1 MKLLNRKSLSIAI
14 IGLFFV
20 NYTCAQVNNNSI
32 DQINKTVNEIN
43 ELSNLSFIVLEE
55 DGFLDSAFINQP
67 GEAFGTLTGFFSD
80 DEIVMIEEV
89 YGIQTPTDIAVTI
102 YYFAKGKLIYVVESE
117 DYSPNVFLNNDGTV
131 DYKDISYDFEGQYYF
146 TKDSFIEKTSGQ
158 QILIPNK
165 EHFLSQSKD
174 GQLLLNAEKY
184 SALLKEAYK
193 NQ

>member
-1 MKLLNRKSLSIAI
+1 MKLVNRKSLSLAI
-14 IGLFFV
+14 IGLFLV
-20 NYTCAQVNNNSI
+20 NYICAQVNNNSI

-43 ELSNLSFIVLEE
+43 ENHNLSFVVLEE

-80 DEIVMIEEV
+80 GEIVMIEEV
-89 YGIQTPTDIAVTI
+89 YGIQTPTDIAVI
-102 YYFAKGKLIYVVESE
+102 MYYFAKGTLIYVIESE
-117 DYSPNVFLNNDGTV
+117 NYSPNVFLNNDGTV

-146 TKDSFIEKTSGQ
+146 IKDSFIEKTSGQ

-165 EHFLSQSKD
+165 ETFLSQSKE
-174 GQLLLNAEKY
+174 GQLLLNAERY
-184 SALLKEAYK
+184 SAILKDAYK